1 LYKKKCHVNKREI
14 EFKNRPVFALFS
26 KLNSLRFIKLLRYF
40 APHCIIKMKRCSLV
54 SASLENGWT
63 DLANSFFKMFVIVL
77 IGFLSKKIGKV
88 ARKIGKFRIVKIS
101 QFDVCNKARPIL
113 TDFKRCTKCCLAIN
127 HQLFQ
132 KVTAQIPSNF
142 TLNF

>member
-1 LYKKKCHVNKREI
+1 MNNDAYSVLALIAVNIVDLR
-14 EFKNRPVFALFS
+14 NVVFYRACRKS
-26 KLNSLRFIKLLRYF
+26 QNDVITDF
-40 APHCIIKMKRCSLV
+40 AMKTI
-54 SASLENGWT
+54 LENGWT